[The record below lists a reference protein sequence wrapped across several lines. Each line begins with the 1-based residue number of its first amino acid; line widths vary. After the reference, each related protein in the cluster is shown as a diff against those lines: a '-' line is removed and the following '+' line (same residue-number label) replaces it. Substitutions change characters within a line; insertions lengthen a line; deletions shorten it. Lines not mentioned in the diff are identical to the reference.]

1 MRIKGTASK
10 GLFLTL
16 ILTLGLI
23 PNNLSNAAGPQLPSC
38 GLFKLNTNEIIS
50 GVKFPKGTY
59 QINAFG
65 ISCSKVMGSKGLFA
79 QFIKLKNN
87 DPLPK
92 PWRYLAEAIGAPKF
106 TSGPGVGFRVQAT
119 QDPRPTPTP
128 TPTTTTTTTTPT
140 TTPTPTPTP
149 TLDNAAAE
157 KIAAERAAAG
167 KLAAE
172 KAAKHRATLVPC
184 PPNGKCVVGNIG
196 PGGGIVFYVAPSQ
209 QSWGQY
215 LEVAPASWSGDYFDP
230 YKPWCALGDSLL
242 ASYFNEQD
250 AIKKNSSK
258 IGSGKSNTELM
269 LLTCMDGIANN
280 VRNYRGG
287 GKSDWFL
294 PSTDELAEMLKTSDT
309 IADFLISS
317 YWSSTLAPLYGAWE
331 QVIFGGTNYTSDET
345 MSGSVRPV
353 RAFG

>member
-1 MRIKGTASK
+1 MRIKGTAPK

-23 PNNLSNAAGPQLPSC
+23 PNNFSIAAGPQLPSC

-65 ISCSKVMGSKGLFA
+65 ISCSKVMGSKGLFS

-92 PWRYLAEAIGAPKF
+92 PWRYLADAIGAPKF
-106 TSGPGVGFRVQAT
+106 TSGPRVGFRVQAT
-119 QDPRPTPTP
+119 PTPTP
-128 TPTTTTTTTTPT
+128 TP
-140 TTPTPTPTP
+140 
-149 TLDNAAAE
+149 DNAAAE

-172 KAAKHRATLVPC
+172 KAAQHRATLVPC

-196 PGGGIVFYVAPSQ
+196 PGGGIVFYVAPTQ

-230 YKPWCALGDSLL
+230 YKPWCARGDSLL
-242 ASYFNEQD
+242 ASYFNEPD

-258 IGSGKSNTELM
+258 IGSGKSNTALM

-280 VRNYRGG
+280 VQNYRGG

-294 PSTDELAEMLKTSDT
+294 PSADELAEMLKTSDT

-317 YWSSTLAPLYGAWE
+317 YWSSTLFPLYGAWE

>member
-1 MRIKGTASK
+1 MQIKGTTGK
-10 GLFLTL
+10 GLYFAV
-16 ILTLGLI
+16 ILTLGLTPI
-23 PNNLSNAAGPQLPSC
+23 NLSNAAGPQVPSC
-38 GLFKLNTNEIIS
+38 GLFKLDTNEIIS
-50 GVKFPKGTY
+50 GVKFLKGTY

-79 QFIKLKNN
+79 QFIKLKDS

-92 PWRYLAEAIGAPKF
+92 PWRYLADAIGAPKF

-119 QDPRPTPTP
+119 QTP
-128 TPTTTTTTTTPT
+128 
-140 TTPTPTPTP
+140 TPTPTPTP
-149 TLDNAAAE
+149 TLDNG
-157 KIAAERAAAG
+157 AAERAAAERAAAR

-172 KAAKHRATLVPC
+172 KAAQHRATLVPC

-196 PGGGIVFYVAPSQ
+196 PGGGIVFYVAPTQ

-215 LEVAPASWSGDYFDP
+215 LEVAPASWSGDYVDL

-242 ASYFNEQD
+242 ASYFNEP
-250 AIKKNSSK
+250 AAVKKNSSK
-258 IGSGKSNTELM
+258 IGSGKSNFELM
-269 LLTCMDGIANN
+269 LLTCVDGIANS

-294 PSTDELAEMLKTSDT
+294 PSADELAEMLKTSDV
-309 IADFLISS
+309 IADFSISS
-317 YWSSTLAPLYGAWE
+317 YWSSTLAPLYGAWD